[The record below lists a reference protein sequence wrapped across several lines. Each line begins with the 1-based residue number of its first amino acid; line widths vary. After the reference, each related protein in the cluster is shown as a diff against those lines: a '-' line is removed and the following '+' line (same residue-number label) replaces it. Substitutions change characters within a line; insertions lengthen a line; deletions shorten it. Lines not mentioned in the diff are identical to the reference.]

1 MAQQI
6 IIPPQGLARTCQA
19 QGNKFIT
26 FHNSFT
32 WHHLSHGKI
41 MQYSG
46 THLNPKFYW
55 NSIWGFL
62 RKRPRHYFRG
72 YFKKSKTNIVQDI
85 VTYRVCFLFF
95 WLVRYLMYWTVLNLS
110 GEANKMAVVWWKNVL
125 PIQTELHTYWD
136 MRGWWWKLYM
146 VSYMEGG

>member
-1 MAQQI
+1 MHGVRCPDERGHPSNYYKATTRDR
-6 IIPPQGLARTCQA
+6 A
-19 QGNKFIT
+19 F
-26 FHNSFT
+26 FSFT
-32 WHHLSHGKI
+32 LCPHTTLKGEVGRAGSKWCEEQIFFFFHH
-41 MQYSG
+41 YSG

-72 YFKKSKTNIVQDI
+72 YFKKTKTNIVQVI

-95 WLVRYLMYWTVLNLS
+95 WLVRYLTMYWTVLNLS

-125 PIQTELHTYWD
+125 PI
-136 MRGWWWKLYM
+136 
-146 VSYMEGG
+146 